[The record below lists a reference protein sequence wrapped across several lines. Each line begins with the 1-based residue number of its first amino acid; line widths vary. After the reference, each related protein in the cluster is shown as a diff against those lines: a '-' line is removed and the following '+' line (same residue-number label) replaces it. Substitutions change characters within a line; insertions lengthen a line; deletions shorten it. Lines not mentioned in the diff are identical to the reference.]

1 VQFTLAPA
9 VSPVL
14 DLKNIDAFYGNS
26 PALQSVSLQVAKG
39 EFLSVLGRN
48 GVGKTTLM
56 RAILGL
62 MDRVTGSI
70 KLDGHEI
77 NDKDTSDRALAGIG
91 YVPQGRGILPKFT
104 VRENLLMGT
113 FATTKGNGEIN
124 EWVFELFPILKEF
137 LNRRGGNLSGG
148 QQQQLAIARALL
160 TDPKVILLDEPTEGI
175 QPNIVEQIEEVLIQ
189 LNQKHGLTVVLVA
202 QNVELAR
209 RASHN
214 FVLMDR
220 GSISVRGS
228 VNELTDD
235 LVHRHMA
242 V

>member
-1 VQFTLAPA
+1 M
-9 VSPVL
+9 L

-26 PALQSVSLQVAKG
+26 PALQNVSLQVAKG

-70 KLDGHEI
+70 TLDGQEI
-77 NDKDTSDRALAGIG
+77 SDKDTSDRALAGIG

-113 FATTKGNGEIN
+113 FATAKGNGKIN
-124 EWVFELFPILKEF
+124 EWVFDLFPNLKEF
-137 LNRRGGNLSGG
+137 LSRRGGNLSGG

-202 QNVELAR
+202 QNVGLAR
-209 RASHN
+209 RASHK

-220 GSISVRGS
+220 GSIAARGP
-228 VNELTDD
+228 VGELTDD